1 MKANEIVKSIMS
13 IRHLTQID
21 LQKML
26 ELKSQSAVSGALNRD
41 MKTSTLA
48 RFLESM
54 DCELVIRDKSTG
66 TEWIVSEK

>member
-48 RFLESM
+48 RFLEIM

-66 TEWIVSEK
+66 TEWVVSEK